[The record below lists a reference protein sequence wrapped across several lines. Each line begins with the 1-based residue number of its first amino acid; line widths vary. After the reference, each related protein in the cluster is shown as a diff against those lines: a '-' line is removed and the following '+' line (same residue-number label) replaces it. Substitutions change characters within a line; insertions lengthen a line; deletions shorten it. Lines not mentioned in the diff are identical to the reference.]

1 MNVMKTSCSNCS
13 FGSCAIVALSSSE
26 LRAMEKETWQA
37 DFSQGAII
45 RVQND
50 PVDAVIY
57 LRSGFVKEY
66 ARHQTM
72 PDQVIQI
79 IKPRSYIGLHSLC
92 TDTTSAFSY
101 QAISEIEICFIR
113 KTKFSQLIRGNG
125 HFAREIIKCLST
137 ESMSNHR
144 RFLSLNRN
152 QTYGKVAGLLLYL
165 SEEIY
170 GNRSF
175 GLQLKRAELAQL
187 VASTRESITRALRWL
202 HTENV
207 INMDKNHVTIVNFE
221 RLSEIARHG

>member
-1 MNVMKTSCSNCS
+1 MNTSCSHCT
-13 FGSCAIVALSSSE
+13 FGSCAIVALSTSE
-26 LRAMEKETWQA
+26 LKALEMETWQA
-37 DFSQGAII
+37 DFTKGAII

-50 PVDAVIY
+50 PVDALIY
-57 LRSGFVKEY
+57 LRSGYVKEY
-66 ARHQTM
+66 IRHQTM
-72 PDQVIQI
+72 SDQVVQI
-79 IKPRSYIGLHSLC
+79 IRPRSYIGLHSLC

-101 QAISEIEICFIR
+101 QAISDIEICFIR
-113 KTKFSQLIRGNG
+113 KSKFSQLIRGNG
-125 HFAREIIKCLST
+125 HFAREIIKCLSR

-165 SEEIY
+165 SEDIY

-202 HTENV
+202 DAEDV
-207 INMDKNHVTIVNFE
+207 INLEKNHVTIVNHE
-221 RLSEIARHG
+221 RLNEIARHG